1 VLVPLVLLR
10 VLRLRMLLRRV
21 LLPVLVFGHVVTFPF
36 LVLPGSRC
44 LDRASNGYLNMT
56 FSRQVRLSNN
66 V

>member
-1 VLVPLVLLR
+1 
-10 VLRLRMLLRRV
+10 MLLRRV

-56 FSRQVRLSNN
+56 FARQVRLSNN